1 MNSYRTVTKQ
11 ASPGSSKD
19 VVNIYHNGKFKIAYR
34 YKDWTGDAVSREIE
48 LLEIR
53 FPSSAG
59 WKIDCSDLAKTPR

>member
-34 YKDWTGDAVSREIE
+34 FKDWSEEAITKEIV
-48 LLEIR
+48 LLRIR
-53 FPSSAG
+53 F
-59 WKIDCSDLAKTPR
+59 SDTNGYLIKW

>member
-34 YKDWTGDAVSREIE
+34 YRDWSEEAVTKE
-48 LLEIR
+48 LDLLKIR
-53 FPSSAG
+53 FSDTNG
-59 WKIDCSDLAKTPR
+59 YLIKIG

>member
-34 YKDWTGDAVSREIE
+34 FKDWSEEAITNE
-48 LLEIR
+48 LNLLRIR
-53 FPSSAG
+53 FPDSNG
-59 WKIDCSDLAKTPR
+59 YLLKW

>member
-34 YKDWTGDAVSREIE
+34 YKDWSEEAVIKE
-48 LLEIR
+48 LDLLKIR
-53 FPSSAG
+53 FSDTNG
-59 WKIDCSDLAKTPR
+59 YLIKIG

>member
-34 YKDWTGDAVSREIE
+34 YRDWSEEAVVKE
-48 LLEIR
+48 LDFLRIR
-53 FPSSAG
+53 FSDTNG
-59 WKIDCSDLAKTPR
+59 YLIKIG

>member
-34 YKDWTGDAVSREIE
+34 YRDWSEEAVTKE
-48 LLEIR
+48 LDFLRIR
-53 FPSSAG
+53 FSDTNG
-59 WKIDCSDLAKTPR
+59 YLIKIG